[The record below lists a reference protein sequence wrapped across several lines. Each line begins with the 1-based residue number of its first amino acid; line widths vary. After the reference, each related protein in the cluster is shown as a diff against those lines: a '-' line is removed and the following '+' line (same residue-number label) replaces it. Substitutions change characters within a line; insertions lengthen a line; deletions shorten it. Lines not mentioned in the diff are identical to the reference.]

1 MLKSCT
7 EKSDAWG
14 PKCIH
19 LGVNT
24 WSWEPQNT
32 SPCSAQLAILAVQ
45 VTSAWFIQTSQPPL
59 VTWRRSSCWIWTWAA
74 GWTRSVCWNLKRQSI
89 VNWSLTQPWEL
100 MKQNI
105 PPCSATLAVQ
115 GIVDPNRIQS
125 LNVQINCSAFW
136 QSIVDWSW
144 NETRKV
150 LVWLYTNPAT
160 KASLI
165 KTITSYQHFKSW
177 QSLAQFCGILPT
189 FLSLEA
195 HQGKIISYVTAIWK
209 PQWDFQITVT
219 AKKCFAFH
227 SLYNFKRSPLNL
239 IIITHLCY
247 KTMLRVS
254 QGSIWGKEQST
265 CTIVELCVKICQSCR
280 ILKRSRV
287 REKVVWDEDCMQ
299 NPEKNDIL

>member
-1 MLKSCT
+1 
-7 EKSDAWG
+7 
-14 PKCIH
+14 
-19 LGVNT
+19 
-24 WSWEPQNT
+24 
-32 SPCSAQLAILAVQ
+32 
-45 VTSAWFIQTSQPPL
+45 
-59 VTWRRSSCWIWTWAA
+59 
-74 GWTRSVCWNLKRQSI
+74 
-89 VNWSLTQPWEL
+89 

-195 HQGKIISYVTAIWK
+195 HQGKIFSYVTAIWRPK
-209 PQWDFQITVT
+209 WVFSSLLPQRNVSHSTILGTSAWLIQTPQPPLVT
-219 AKKCFAFH
+219 WRRSSCWIWAGAVGWTRSVCWNFLGHINFIKIFIWLFIKWKNVQSS
-227 SLYNFKRSPLNL
+227 SLEEAMVIHVLHN
-239 IIITHLCY
+239 
-247 KTMLRVS
+247 
-254 QGSIWGKEQST
+254 WQS
-265 CTIVELCVKICQSCR
+265 KG
-280 ILKRSRV
+280 
-287 REKVVWDEDCMQ
+287 W
-299 NPEKNDIL
+299 